1 MILEGFISIKA
12 ALKSEFRRVNKVLV
26 SNAKRTRK
34 SSYMKKLCNDLDVE
48 VTFVDPSFLDGYN
61 GGTHGGFIAEVDER
75 EFQSLEEV
83 VKGNTIYWLEG
94 IEDPYN
100 FGSVIRT
107 LYASGVE
114 SIIIDSRD
122 WTKANKIISKSSA
135 GCFEKMPIAI
145 SYSSKETAD
154 MLKRNGYTIY
164 ATMKSEESTDLY
176 DTDFNRR
183 SAIVIGGERRGIT
196 RETTESCDEQVHIS
210 YGREF
215 GYSLPATIA
224 SAIISFELYRQSYV
238 KGPRT

>member
-12 ALKSEFRRVNKVLV
+12 ALKSDYRKVKKVLV

-34 SSYMKKLCNDLDVE
+34 SSYMKKLCTEKGVE

-75 EFQSLEEV
+75 EFQSLEEIVNGEV
-83 VKGNTIYWLEG
+83 VFWLEG

-107 LYASGVE
+107 LYASGVD
-114 SIIIDSRD
+114 SIIVDNRD

-135 GCFEKMPIAI
+135 GCYERMPIAI
-145 SYSSKETAD
+145 SYDSKETANV
-154 MLKRNGYTIY
+154 LRKKGYDIY
-164 ATMKSEESTDLY
+164 ATMKSDESTDLY
-176 DTDFNRR
+176 DTKFKKQ
-183 SAIVIGGERRGIT
+183 SAIIIGGERRGIT
-196 RETTESCDEQVHIS
+196 RETLEECDHQVHIS